1 VSPGHPLAKVRE
13 PIKQEAIVG
22 HRAVVVADTSLRN
35 DGRVYGVVG
44 GQVTLA
50 VPSMRAKITAQ
61 CRGLGV
67 GWLPRQR
74 VAQLL
79 ERGTLVEK
87 RTVTPREPNVL
98 YVGWRGDHEG
108 RGLNWWLERLK
119 QPALAERL
127 VEGIGYR
134 D

>member
-1 VSPGHPLAKVRE
+1 
-13 PIKQEAIVG
+13 
-22 HRAVVVADTSLRN
+22 
-35 DGRVYGVVG
+35 
-44 GQVTLA
+44 
-50 VPSMRAKITAQ
+50 
-61 CRGLGV
+61 
-67 GWLPRQR
+67 

-79 ERGTLVEK
+79 ERGALVEK
-87 RTVTPREPNVL
+87 RTATPREPNVL

-127 VEGIGYR
+127 VQGIGYR